1 MSEVQQANFEGWA
14 KIELMG
20 HQVEIGFVKTEAYGQ
35 AVLFRVDTPDL
46 PEREFTLTAPE
57 WAEVDGVDGVRQW
70 CPAGCVV
77 KRAAVAPRT
86 RLVSPNALYAINPCT
101 EAAARTAIERSIH
114 RPLILVTV
122 PEGKLLSPRIDA
134 EFDDDP
140 EEDDD
145 YDHEI
150 DDMANSSRNI
160 ADGRANDKLETANAE
175 PQAHPT
181 ALPEANK

>member
-14 KIELMG
+14 KIELLG
-20 HQVEIGFVKTEAYGQ
+20 HQQEIGFVKTEAYGQ

-57 WAEVDGVDGVRQW
+57 WAEVDGVRQW

-77 KRAAVAPRT
+77 KRAAVPPRT

-122 PEGKLLSPRIDA
+122 PEGKALPPPGQRGVVLHGG
-134 EFDDDP
+134 EVFD
-140 EEDDD
+140 EDD
-145 YDHEI
+145 ESEGW
-150 DDMANSSRNI
+150 DD
-160 ADGRANDKLETANAE
+160 EAE
-175 PQAHPT
+175 HVG
-181 ALPEANK
+181 